1 MISVLNFKKF
11 DKGAINGFFDL
22 RYHGLTIK
30 SCRLMHGKNGLWFSF
45 PQIKGK
51 SDDGSTQYFD
61 LMFLTA
67 PEREYIRALILAEL
81 ESQGLIERSQG
92 GAKRSAP
99 TPRLASVEPTG
110 EEHGEY
116 YSGSDEEIPF

>member
-1 MISVLNFKKF
+1 M
-11 DKGAINGFFDL
+11 
-22 RYHGLTIK
+22 R
-30 SCRLMHGKNGLWFSF
+30 GKNGLWFSF
-45 PQIKGK
+45 PQIKGE

-67 PEREYIRALILAEL
+67 PEREYIRALILAKL
-81 ESQGLIERSQG
+81 ESQGFVERSQG

-99 TPRLASVEPTG
+99 TLRQASVEPTG

-116 YSGSDEEIPF
+116 YSGSDEDIPF